1 MFGIIYQE
9 WQVLLV
15 LPVSRFPPIYSLG
28 PVTAQFS
35 RLSPS
40 NGAMTQWPS
49 PSNTVWSS
57 NMPLVLSSAIAP
69 HSVFITALHIVST
82 EELCTSAIESYLTP
96 CTHTQPSVSH
106 RDVILKFIITSKFE
120 QTVTKAKKEQL
131 RRARNKKL
139 DEPTTG
145 ILMTRC
151 LQVLLVSPFSHH
163 VCSAPFTRILHRAQ
177 VLSHTPLIDPVFVWQ
192 IATYRSSE
200 YL

>member
-1 MFGIIYQE
+1 
-9 WQVLLV
+9 
-15 LPVSRFPPIYSLG
+15 
-28 PVTAQFS
+28 
-35 RLSPS
+35 
-40 NGAMTQWPS
+40 
-49 PSNTVWSS
+49 
-57 NMPLVLSSAIAP
+57 MPLVLSSAIAP

-139 DEPTTG
+139 DELTTG